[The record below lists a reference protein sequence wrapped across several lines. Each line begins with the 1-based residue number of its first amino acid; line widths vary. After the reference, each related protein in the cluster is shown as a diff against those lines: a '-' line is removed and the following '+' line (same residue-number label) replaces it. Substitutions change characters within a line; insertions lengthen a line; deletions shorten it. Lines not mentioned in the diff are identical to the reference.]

1 MYQRKVW
8 MPVGDRE
15 FLRGD
20 ASPCGV
26 ASAAPGR
33 RLRSRWWR
41 ALALVTLLV
50 VGAYLGAL
58 AWIYRYQE
66 DLIFQPDRLSPS
78 YQFALPD
85 VRELTIE
92 VDGATLSAL
101 HLRLPNPRGV
111 VFYLHGNSGNLAT
124 WFTHADLYRA
134 ANYDLFMIDYRGY
147 GKSSGRI
154 ASEQQLRA
162 DVLAAWRAV
171 AAQYAGK
178 RKVIVGRSLGTAL
191 AAGLAAEVQP
201 DLTILVSPYCSMTQ
215 LMQAHYP
222 LLPTL
227 LLRYPLAT
235 CADVQ
240 RLHGPLLLVHGE
252 QDPLIPIAHSERLQA
267 AAPQARLLRLPLAAH
282 TDVHQFAGYTNELIR
297 TLQAL

>member
-1 MYQRKVW
+1 
-8 MPVGDRE
+8 MPVGE
-15 FLRGD
+15 SELRGRD
-20 ASPCGV
+20 ACPSDPV
-26 ASAAPGR
+26 SAAPDR
-33 RLRSRWWR
+33 RRRSRWGR
-41 ALALVTLLV
+41 AVALVAVVV

-58 AWIYRYQE
+58 VWIYRYQE
-66 DLIFQPDRLSPS
+66 DLIFQPDRLSPWH
-78 YQFALPD
+78 QFALPD
-85 VRELTIE
+85 VREVAIE

-111 VFYLHGNSGNLAT
+111 VFYLHGNNGNLAT
-124 WFTHADLYRA
+124 WFTHADLYRS

-162 DVLAAWRAV
+162 DVLTAWRAV
-171 AAQYAGK
+171 APEYDGK
-178 RKVIVGRSLGTAL
+178 RKVILGRSLGTAL

-201 DLTILVSPYCSMTQ
+201 DLTILVSPYCSMAQ
-215 LMQAHYP
+215 LMQAHFP

-235 CADVQ
+235 CADAR

-252 QDPLIPIAHSERLQA
+252 RDSLIPIEHSERLQA

-282 TDVHQFAGYTNELIR
+282 TDVHQFAGYTRELIR
-297 TLQAL
+297 SLQAL